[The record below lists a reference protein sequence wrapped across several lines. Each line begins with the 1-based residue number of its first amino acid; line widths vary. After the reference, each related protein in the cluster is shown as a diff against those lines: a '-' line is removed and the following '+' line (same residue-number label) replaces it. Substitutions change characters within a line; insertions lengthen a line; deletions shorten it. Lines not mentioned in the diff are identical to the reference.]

1 MHLTESLSTMADT
14 RPPVEVFRSVAR
26 SLVAQ
31 VLEKGTK
38 HDASMLL
45 TADALMTYACEAASD
60 QAPERLAELD

>member
-1 MHLTESLSTMADT
+1 MADT
-14 RPPVEVFRSVAR
+14 GPPVEVFRSVAR

-45 TADALMTYACEAASD
+45 TADALMTYACEAASELD
-60 QAPERLAELD
+60 TGRLANMR